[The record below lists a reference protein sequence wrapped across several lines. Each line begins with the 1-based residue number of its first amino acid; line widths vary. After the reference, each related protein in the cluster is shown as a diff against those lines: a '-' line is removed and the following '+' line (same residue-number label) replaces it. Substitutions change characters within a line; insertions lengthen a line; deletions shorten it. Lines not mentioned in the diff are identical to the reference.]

1 MYIGFTVCALIIVV
15 AGWYL
20 AYYGDII
27 AEKSGLGRSFI
38 GLIGVAAITSLPEL
52 ITTTSAVVL
61 RDAPELAFSNVFGS
75 NMFNILI
82 VAILEIFIIR
92 KPFLYLVS
100 KKNIATIGFIFLATF
115 SVLLGFEG
123 YSFEIRWIS
132 FNSILI
138 LIIYLAAMY
147 TGFKN
152 SKDDEEI
159 TDLYGDKN
167 LKKAIYLFII
177 LGIIIIISGTFGT
190 IFADEI
196 AVETG
201 LGRTF
206 VGGLFL
212 AVMTSLPE
220 LITGLSAIKLK
231 AYNMIVGNLLGSNM
245 FNIAILFICD
255 IVYADESIFLNLK
268 QTQFLPVVFSLILL
282 SLMLIGMIRNKE
294 SYLFKKKVHLE
305 TIFILL
311 FYILGIFLIYKL

>member
-1 MYIGFTVCALIIVV
+1 MYLGFTICAIIIVV
-15 AGWYL
+15 SGWYL

-27 AEKSGLGRSFI
+27 AEKSGLGRSFV

-82 VAILEIFIIR
+82 VAILEIIIIR

-100 KKNIATIGFIFLATF
+100 KKNISTIGFVLLASF

-123 YSFEIRWIS
+123 YSFEIQWVS

-138 LIIYLAAMY
+138 FLIYLAAMY
-147 TGFKN
+147 SGFKN
-152 SKDDEEI
+152 SRDDEEM
-159 TDLYGDKN
+159 TNLYGDES
-167 LKKAIYLFII
+167 LKKAIIIFVVLGIVII
-177 LGIIIIISGTFGT
+177 LSGTFGT
-190 IFADEI
+190 IYADEI
-196 AVETG
+196 ALKTG

-220 LITGLSAIKLK
+220 LITGISAIKLK
-231 AYNMIVGNLLGSNM
+231 AYNMVVGNLLGSNM
-245 FNIAILFICD
+245 FNISILFVCD
-255 IVYADESIFLNLK
+255 LVYAEESIFLHLK
-268 QTQFLPVVFSLILL
+268 RTQFLPVIFSLILL
-282 SLMLIGMIRNKE
+282 SLMLIGMIRKKE
-294 SYLFKKKVHLE
+294 SYLFKKKIHLE
-305 TIFILL
+305 TLLILIFYL
-311 FYILGIFLIYKL
+311 LGIFLIYKL